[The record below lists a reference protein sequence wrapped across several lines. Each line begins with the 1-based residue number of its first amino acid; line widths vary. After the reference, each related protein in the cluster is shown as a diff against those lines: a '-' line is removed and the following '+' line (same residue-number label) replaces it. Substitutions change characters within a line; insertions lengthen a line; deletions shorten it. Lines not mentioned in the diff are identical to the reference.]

1 MLLCFGHGCSGSHMH
16 LEHERYHGS
25 DTNALSTIKSYDE
38 NGMDAL
44 VSVFAR
50 KDERYFG
57 LSMDGLISIRT
68 QNDEHHYGF
77 GHESSGHGTH

>member
-16 LEHERYHGS
+16 LEHERYDGS

-38 NGMDAL
+38 KGMDAL

-50 KDERYFG
+50 KDERYLG
-57 LSMDGLISIRT
+57 
-68 QNDEHHYGF
+68 
-77 GHESSGHGTH
+77 